1 MAITGQKTNYIPS
14 TGATFVP
21 GRRKYCREKVQKM
34 RAELS
39 SRKSNREGISD
50 SEYQRFLGKLQAAGH
65 LKING
70 FRKISIDRIATEPVP
85 FIPNDEGG
93 TIDSYSIGFDSIMNR
108 KMKGNRP
115 HITGY
120 LTSAHNND
128 KEYKLKGWFNEDG
141 TIRLLIVN

>member
-1 MAITGQKTNYIPS
+1 MAIAGPTKSYIPS
-14 TGATFVP
+14 TGARFVP

-34 RAELS
+34 RAELA

-50 SEYQRFLGKLQAAGH
+50 ATYQAFLGKLQAAGH

-70 FRKISIDRIATEPVP
+70 FRKINIDSRELEPIP
-85 FIPNDEGG
+85 FIDNDSAG
-93 TIDSYSIGFDSIMNR
+93 TLQTYGIEFETAMDK

-115 HITGY
+115 HVSGY
-120 LTSAHNND
+120 LTSVHEKD

>member
-1 MAITGQKTNYIPS
+1 MAITGPKKNYIPS
-14 TGATFVP
+14 TGARFVP
-21 GRRKYCREKVQKM
+21 GRRKYCRDKVQKM
-34 RAELS
+34 RAELA

-50 SEYQRFLGKLQAAGH
+50 ATYQSFLGKLQAAGH
-65 LKING
+65 LKIEG
-70 FRKISIDRIATEPVP
+70 FKKINIESTQLEPIP
-85 FIPNDEGG
+85 FIDNDEGITLQTYG
-93 TIDSYSIGFDSIMNR
+93 IEFQTSMNK

-120 LTSAHNND
+120 LTSVSEKD

>member
-1 MAITGQKTNYIPS
+1 MAITGQMKTYIPS
-14 TGATFVP
+14 TGARFVP
-21 GRRKYCREKVQKM
+21 GRRKYCRDKVQKM
-34 RAELS
+34 RAEMA

-50 SEYQRFLGKLQAAGH
+50 SQYQSFLGKLQAAGH
-65 LKING
+65 LKIEG
-70 FRKISIDRIATEPVP
+70 FRKINIESRDLEPIP
-85 FIPNDEGG
+85 FIDNDEGG
-93 TIDSYSIGFDSIMNR
+93 SVQKYGIEFETSMNK

-120 LTSAHNND
+120 LTSASEKD

>member
-1 MAITGQKTNYIPS
+1 MAITGQKKNYIPS
-14 TGATFVP
+14 NGATFVP
-21 GRRKYCREKVQKM
+21 GRRKYCRDKVQKM
-34 RAELS
+34 RAELV

-70 FRKISIDRIATEPVP
+70 FKRINIDKTNMEPVP

-93 TIDSYSIGFDSIMNR
+93 MVDSYSIGFDSIMN
-108 KMKGNRP
+108 KNMKGNRP

-120 LTSAHNND
+120 LTSVHEKD

>member
-1 MAITGQKTNYIPS
+1 MAITGPTKNYIPS
-14 TGATFVP
+14 TGARFVP

-34 RAELS
+34 RAEMA

-50 SEYQRFLGKLQAAGH
+50 TTYQALLGKLQAAGH
-65 LKING
+65 LKIEG
-70 FRKISIDRIATEPVP
+70 FKKINIESTQLEPIP
-85 FIPNDEGG
+85 FIDNDEGITLQTYG
-93 TIDSYSIGFDSIMNR
+93 IEFQTSMNK

-120 LTSAHNND
+120 LTSVSEKD